1 MSDRLKPIDIHAL
14 LALKIAE
21 RQMILDPVL
30 PEKGLAMLYAGR
42 GTGKTF
48 VAAGMS
54 HAVAAGLPFLKWTAP
69 KPRRVLHCDGE
80 MAAVE
85 LRQRFAQE
93 MESTKIKPGPEMLN
107 ILTADL
113 IEFGIG
119 NLASPKVQEE
129 LDPWLDGV
137 ELLVLDNL
145 SSLTAVTEITTPK
158 AGTRFKN
165 GFFDSVVVESR
176 F

>member
-1 MSDRLKPIDIHAL
+1 MSDRLKPIDIHDL
-14 LALKIAE
+14 LAKKINPRE
-21 RQMILDPVL
+21 MVLDPVL

-48 VAAGMS
+48 VAVGMS
-54 HAVAAGLPFLKWTAP
+54 YAVATGSTFLKWTAP

-85 LRQRFAQE
+85 LRHRFAQE
-93 MESTKIKPGPEMLN
+93 MESSDVKPGPGMLN

-119 NLASPKVQEE
+119 NLASSKVQ
-129 LDPWLDGV
+129 
-137 ELLVLDNL
+137 
-145 SSLTAVTEITTPK
+145 
-158 AGTRFKN
+158 
-165 GFFDSVVVESR
+165 
-176 F
+176 

>member
-1 MSDRLKPIDIHAL
+1 VNTIPIDECELLVRSERLKPIDIHAL
-14 LALKIAE
+14 LALQIPE
-21 RQMILDPVL
+21 RHMILDPVV

-54 HAVAAGLPFLKWTAP
+54 HAAAAGSKFLKWTAP

-93 MESTKIKPGPEMLN
+93 MDATGIKPGPGMLN

-119 NLASPKVQEE
+119 NLASTKVQAEI
-129 LDPWLDGV
+129 DP
-137 ELLVLDNL
+137 
-145 SSLTAVTEITTPK
+145 
-158 AGTRFKN
+158 
-165 GFFDSVVVESR
+165 
-176 F
+176 